1 MGAPIAVARD
11 SKRQAVHGVGLVR
24 GLRMGSRQKL
34 EDSCQLGT
42 NSHATIISEK
52 NRGTNK
58 IG

>member
-1 MGAPIAVARD
+1 VARD

>member
-1 MGAPIAVARD
+1 VARD
-11 SKRQAVHGVGLVR
+11 SKRQAVRSVGLVS